1 MDACN
6 PYPALQRFV
15 ATGGAID
22 IGRIDVLESVAFA
35 SDPNTLWVALSGRPG
50 EQLGELMQRLDAT
63 LAYCLANDVRVDEVE
78 LPREAMSA
86 SVAC

>member
-22 IGRIDVLESVAFA
+22 IGRIDVLDGVAFA

-50 EQLGELMQRLDAT
+50 EQLGELMLRLDAT
-63 LAYCLANDVRVDEVE
+63 LAYCLAHDVQVDE
-78 LPREAMSA
+78 LA
-86 SVAC
+86 SSHDANPEEVAC